1 MDFPFGL
8 FSFWLSLWAHRRRNK
23 TGIVIRD
30 AIPIEQIIAHY
41 FRPLAFGAEKSEFFH
56 PHHFL
61 ITCGRYWS
69 GRVCADT
76 KWQRMTAARARAFNG
91 SAEEQN

>member
-8 FSFWLSLWAHRRRNK
+8 FSFWLLLWVHQHRNK

-41 FRPLAFGAEKSEFFH
+41 FHPLAFGVEKSEFFH
-56 PHHFL
+56 SHHFL

-69 GRVCADT
+69 DRARTDT
-76 KWQRMTAARARAFNG
+76 KCQYMTAARAPEFN
-91 SAEEQN
+91 SSTEE